1 MATTNYTV
9 SQITNAFAGST
20 LPTAV
25 RTALI
30 TMLTSDASNGK
41 DKVNDITA
49 TPHTL
54 VRADITGNNLVIN
67 HSGGVQSLNTLVA
80 SDVTKL
86 DGLIFST
93 NDAVNLTMN
102 SGAGANAFHGWV
114 VTNAGNDIIN
124 LSGAGV
130 KVSTGDGNDSITSGS
145 GNDSILSGT
154 GNDTINAGNG
164 NNTIDSGDGNDSI
177 TSGSGNDSIL
187 SGTGNDTI
195 NAGNGNNTIDSGDG
209 NDSITVGSGNDSI
222 NTGLGNDTVTTGN
235 GNDSINTGTGND
247 SITTGSG
254 KDSITVGAGN
264 DTVHTGAGTDKV
276 ILATGYTGNSI
287 LDGGTNPTGNVTT
300 NGDTLDLRNVNI
312 QHVAQSGSTLTI
324 TLTDAS
330 VLTVTNFENFI
341 YDSNGTVAGGI
352 ITTVGVTPFVTH
364 FP

>member
-130 KVSTGDGNDSITSGS
+130 KVST
-145 GNDSILSGT
+145 
-154 GNDTINAGNG
+154 
-164 NNTIDSGDGNDSI
+164 GDGNDSI